1 MRGSEVRNI
10 TTIIFDLGRVLIGIH
25 ADGEKFGAL
34 MRAIGIDPQGAQE
47 RYWYTEEV
55 QRHMTGELGPED
67 FHQAVVE
74 RFDLDY
80 DFNSFRNAWCDIFQP
95 MSGMADLFQELSRNY
110 HIGLLSDTDPIHWE
124 YLRGELPW
132 LQTVAKPT
140 LSFEVGYLKPHPV
153 MFETAAANCGTAK
166 SKCLFIDDLLAN
178 VDGAR
183 YSGMPGLRFVN
194 PEKLRKDLIGLGV
207 L

>member
-1 MRGSEVRNI
+1 MRGSEVQNI
-10 TTIIFDLGRVLIGIH
+10 TTIIFDIGRVLIRIH
-25 ADGEKFGAL
+25 NHGEQFGAL
-34 MRAIGIDPQGAQE
+34 MRAIGIDPQGALE
-47 RYWYTEEV
+47 RYRYTEEM

-67 FHQAVVE
+67 FHRAVVKQ
-74 RFDLDY
+74 FGLDY
-80 DFNSFRNAWCDIFQP
+80 DFDSFRNAWCDIFQP
-95 MSGMADLFQELSRNY
+95 MPGMADLFHELSQNY
-110 HIGLLSDTDPIHWE
+110 TIGLLSDTDPIHWE

-132 LQTVAKPT
+132 LQAAAKPT

-153 MFETAAANCGTAK
+153 MFETAAANCGTTKAE
-166 SKCLFIDDLLAN
+166 CLFIDDLLAN

-194 PEKLRKDLIGLGV
+194 AEKLRKDLAGLGV